1 MKNVYIFLGKILQY
15 DKKTLFERKN
25 KQKIVLIFIYM
36 YKNDNKS
43 LKLYKRYDIIYDSGG
58 EVFVFP
64 VAF

>member
-58 EVFVFP
+58 EVFVFS